1 MKKLALVLALSLSA
15 VSVTAMAA
23 DQPKEPVA
31 VETAK
36 DASQATTDATPKATS
51 TSPSQSPRSTR
62 PKNLDWE
69 LRNR

>member
-1 MKKLALVLALSLSA
+1 MKKLAFVLALSLSA
-15 VSVTAMAA
+15 VSVAAMAE
-23 DQPKEPVA
+23 DQPKAPVA

-36 DASQATTDATPKATS
+36 GASQATTDATPKATNA
-51 TSPSQSPRSTR
+51 SPRSTR

>member
-1 MKKLALVLALSLSA
+1 MKKLAFVLALSLSA
-15 VSVTAMAA
+15 VSVAAMAE
-23 DQPKEPVA
+23 DQPKAPVA

-36 DASQATTDATPKATS
+36 GASQATTDATPKATS
-51 TSPSQSPRSTR
+51 TSSSPRSTR

>member
-1 MKKLALVLALSLSA
+1 MKKLAFVLALSLSA
-15 VSVTAMAA
+15 VSVAAMAE
-23 DQPKEPVA
+23 DQPKAPVA

-36 DASQATTDATPKATS
+36 DASQATTDATPKATNA
-51 TSPSQSPRSTR
+51 SPRSTR